1 MDRLAQGQPSMHD
14 NLRLQRLVQHLAS
27 LVEDFVQP
35 DEAPADPSAVSG
47 LSQECHQEIMTIAEA
62 VFKEMSLQVALD

>member
-1 MDRLAQGQPSMHD
+1 MHD